1 MDKKTI
7 GDWIMYYEVQRLQ
20 REGLSY
26 PSIATALA
34 MNRRT
39 VVKYAAMS
47 EGEYESFLEKKDSRV
62 KLLSPFESFV
72 KDRLKAHPAASAAQ
86 VHDWLKEHHK
96 DFSEVSAKTVYN
108 FVMAIRQKYAI
119 PLEAAGREYFVVEEL
134 PYGLQ
139 AQADFG
145 QYIMRNADEKRKKVH
160 FFVMM
165 LSRSRMKFVRFSA
178 IPFTSVTAIDAH
190 EAAFKFFCGKTKEVV
205 YDQDRLFLVDEQ
217 LGDLML
223 TQAFKTYVF
232 EQSFNLH
239 FCRKADPQSKG
250 KVENVVKFV
259 KNNFLYGRAYYDI
272 ETLQTQALQ
281 WLQRTGN
288 GMPHTTIRK
297 IPAQEWIIEKE
308 HLLPWVSICIL
319 PAYIMRFVRLDNT
332 FSYQG
337 NFYSLP
343 QGTFKKDAQVMLWL
357 KGDELHIHNE
367 QRTFLCKHPVAQSKG
382 NKIINTDHKRD
393 KSQKLKELVADISA
407 LFIDP
412 LLAAQFFEQIRQVK
426 GRYLR
431 DQVLSIRET
440 IRGCDEQLANKVLE
454 ICVQERHLSAV
465 IFSELITMYQNQEA
479 SEQSSSADAS
489 PVDAIIL
496 LDPNNTLK
504 AATKPDKSKLA
515 TYEAV
520 FKK

>member
-7 GDWIMYYEVQRLQ
+7 GDWIMYYEVQRLR

-26 PSIATALA
+26 PSIAKALV

-47 EGEYESFLEKKDSRV
+47 EAEYEAFLTKKDSRS
-62 KLLSPFESFV
+62 KILGSFESFV

-96 DFSEVSAKTVYN
+96 CFPSISAKTVFN
-108 FVMAIRQKYAI
+108 FVMAIRQKYSIA
-119 PLEAAGREYFVVEEL
+119 LEESGREYFVVEEL

-145 QYIMRNADEKRKKVH
+145 QYILRNAEEKRKKVH

-178 IPFTSVTAIDAH
+178 IPFTTLTAIDAH
-190 EAAFKFFCGKTKEVV
+190 EDAFKFFSGIPTEVV
-205 YDQDRLFLVDEQ
+205 YDQDRLFLVDES
-217 LGDLML
+217 LGDLLL
-223 TQAFKTYVF
+223 TQDFKTYVF
-232 EQSFNLH
+232 EQKFSLH

-272 ETLQTQALQ
+272 DTLQAQVLG
-281 WLQRTGN
+281 WLERTGN

-297 IPAQEWIIEKE
+297 IPSQEWLIEKG
-308 HLLPWVSICIL
+308 HLNPWVSNQIL
-319 PAYIMRFVRLDNT
+319 PAYIMRYLRLDNT

-337 NFYSLP
+337 NFYSVP
-343 QGTFKKDAQVMLWL
+343 QGTYKKDTMVMIWL
-357 KGDELHIHNE
+357 KGDELHIHDD
-367 QRTFLCKHPVAQSKG
+367 QRKFLCKHLVAQSKG
-382 NKIINTDHKRD
+382 NKVINTDHKRD
-393 KSQKLKELVADISA
+393 KSTKLKDLVADIAA
-407 LFIDP
+407 LFTNP
-412 LLAAQFFEQIRQVK
+412 PLAAQYFEMIRQVK

-431 DQVLSIRET
+431 DQVQAIRDA
-440 IRGCDEQLANKVLE
+440 IRGRNKDLVNMILE
-454 ICVQERHLSAV
+454 KCVQERYLSAV
-465 IFSELITMYQNQEA
+465 IFSELIVRQQEQDKFITA
-479 SEQSSSADAS
+479 PIGE
-489 PVDAIIL
+489 IIL
-496 LDPNNTLK
+496 LDQNNTIK
-504 AATKPDKSKLA
+504 AETKPDKSDLGD
-515 TYEAV
+515 YEEV
-520 FKK
+520 FNK